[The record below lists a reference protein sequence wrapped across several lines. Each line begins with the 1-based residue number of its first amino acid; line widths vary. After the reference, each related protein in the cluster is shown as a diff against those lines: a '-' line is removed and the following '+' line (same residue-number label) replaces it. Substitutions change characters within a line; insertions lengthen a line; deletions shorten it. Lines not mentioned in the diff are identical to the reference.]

1 MGLRT
6 ARTVRLRALERL
18 ADEELVVHMSG
29 ADPRAFEV
37 LYDRHAAVAY
47 ALAQRIMRTP
57 AAAEEVTQDAFLSAW
72 RAARGYDP
80 ARGSVRT
87 WLLGIVH
94 HRAIDALRR
103 RNARERGE
111 VGDEGIVD
119 RLESPQRTE
128 EEVAEREEAD
138 SVRALLA
145 DLPAEQR
152 RVIELAYFRGYTQ
165 TEIAELIGAP
175 LGTVKGRMRLAL
187 EKLRAARL
195 AEAGR

>member
-1 MGLRT
+1 MGLP
-6 ARTVRLRALERL
+6 TVRTGRPRALERL
-18 ADEELVVHMSG
+18 ADEELVVQMSG

-47 ALAQRIMRTP
+47 ALARRIMGTP
-57 AAAEEVTQDAFLSAW
+57 AAAEEVTQEAFLSAW
-72 RAARGYDP
+72 RAAARYDP
-80 ARGSVRT
+80 ARASVRT

-103 RNARERGE
+103 RDRRERGE
-111 VGDEGIVD
+111 VGDERIAEQLASE
-119 RLESPQRTE
+119 RRTE

-145 DLPAEQR
+145 ALPAEQR

-165 TEIAELIGAP
+165 TEIAELIDAP

-187 EKLRAARL
+187 EKLRAAHL
-195 AEAGR
+195 AEVRG

>member
-6 ARTVRLRALERL
+6 ARMGRPRALERL
-18 ADEELVVHMSG
+18 ADEELVARMSG

-37 LYDRHAAVAY
+37 LYDRHAPVVF

-57 AAAEEVTQDAFLSAW
+57 TAAEEVTQDAFMSAW
-72 RAARGYDP
+72 RAADRYDP

-103 RNARERGE
+103 RKARERGE
-111 VGDEGIVD
+111 VSDEGIAD
-119 RLESPQRTE
+119 RVASPRRTE
-128 EEVAEREEAD
+128 DEVAERQQAD
-138 SVRALLA
+138 SVRALLEG
-145 DLPAEQR
+145 LPAEQR

-165 TEIAELIGAP
+165 TEIAELVGAP

-187 EKLRAARL
+187 EKLRTAGL